1 MKQLELE
8 QLIES
13 ARIERRSE
21 LVLYCSQSTIL
32 PASLSQLTDLTW
44 LSITIC
50 GSIHLPTTIGSLV
63 KLTYLEVKIDTS
75 HSLPES
81 FFSFSRDLN
90 LTRKHRSIKL
100 PESIGNLANLQHLL
114 LIKSKL
120 SSLSDSFG
128 NLSSLEILNLQCNQL
143 SSLPKSF
150 GNLSHLIDLDLY
162 ENQLTCLPDKFGSLV
177 SLEECCLGKNDLT
190 TLPDSFGNLCNLINL
205 DLSNNQ
211 LTSLPESFGSLS
223 SLIKLN
229 LRDNHLTHLPA
240 GIGNLLNLTWLDLSN
255 NYLTSLPQTIS
266 NLVDLQVLRLD
277 LNPLTDLSMLQ
288 GLSQLKQVTFLNIDL
303 PPRYWTK
310 FSEWEPEWLLDEG
323 NTEIRRILIEQVG
336 YEKICEKLD
345 SIELDT
351 WREYTLLKID
361 GLQLTYDS
369 WRSKPTGTEPMM
381 FLKMTCPST
390 AHVHILRVPP
400 DMANAEAAITW
411 VNHGIHPDK
420 FAIQT

>member
-13 ARIERRSE
+13 ARIERRAE
-21 LVLYCSQSTIL
+21 LVLDCSQFTTL
-32 PASLSQLTDLTW
+32 PESLGKLTDLTW
-44 LSITIC
+44 LSINSC
-50 GSIHLPTTIGSLV
+50 RSIHLPTNIGSLI
-63 KLTYLEVKIDTS
+63 KLTYLDIKVDTS

-81 FFSFSRDLN
+81 LLSFSHDLN
-90 LTRKHRSIKL
+90 LPLKYRSIEL
-100 PESIGNLANLQHLL
+100 PKSIGNLSSLRQLL

-120 SSLSDSFG
+120 SNLPESFAS
-128 NLSSLEILNLQCNQL
+128 LSSLEILDLQCNQL
-143 SSLPKSF
+143 TCLPQSF
-150 GNLSHLIDLDLY
+150 GNLSHLIELDLY
-162 ENQLTCLPDKFGSLV
+162 ENQLTCLPDRFGELASLA
-177 SLEECCLGKNDLT
+177 ECCLGKNDIT

-205 DLSNNQ
+205 DLSTNQ
-211 LTSLPESFGSLS
+211 LTSLPESF
-223 SLIKLN
+223 
-229 LRDNHLTHLPA
+229 
-240 GIGNLLNLTWLDLSN
+240 GNLLNLTWLDLSN
-255 NYLTSLPQTIS
+255 NYLTSLPQTIN
-266 NLVDLQVLRLD
+266 NLVNLQVLRLD
-277 LNPLTDLSMLQ
+277 ANPLTDLSMLQ
-288 GLSQLKQVTFLNIDL
+288 GLSQLKQVRFLNIDL

-310 FSEWEPEWLLDEG
+310 FSEWEPKWLLDEG

-369 WRSKPTGTEPMM
+369 WRSRPTGTEPMM

-400 DMANAEAAITW
+400 QMKSAEAAITW
-411 VNHGIHPDK
+411 VNHGIHPGR